1 MTSQQIREKLVETVQ
16 LDLVGPSN
24 DHDFAHEF
32 LPQSPQRWYL
42 NGYLVPQAAPE
53 ALRKT
58 KDEEITDEAATG
70 SSGDDN
76 DQPEP
81 QGQVSYLPSSM
92 GLSVLVGPHVSK
104 ITAVLRWGDYVG
116 ENEGEKDKEIDEE
129 AVDKEYDEQL
139 AKDQAQIEAAEVLA
153 TESSV
158 LSDVIVEPKPL
169 PRKPRRGYR
178 RDPREESVTISL
190 EKEDDTKDLE
200 LPNSR
205 SLRIVASWRA
215 MPHLA
220 SAGVPAGT
228 KTVSVFVVN
237 NRDASGEHL
246 SFKSIVFQVEL
257 ELQCEE
263 GFFGRPDLRGAA
275 FPDETDT
282 DERIAD
288 LHYRDVLEYAVGHG
302 ISTAAFENADGSCN
316 RVSTNWIPSAEVPR
330 VDHADKETIGEV
342 ELAMER
348 LGKLTD
354 AAEAE
359 LALGPLVKSYRGW
372 IKTQEMSLSHPGLS
386 ASQKQTGA
394 DLISGAKT
402 AADRIE
408 EGIRLLADPVCLESF
423 RLANRAMDRSARQRF
438 AVQQGKNPKD
448 VEPPRWRAFQL
459 AFILMN
465 LKGLFDPRH
474 ASRKLVDLLFF
485 PTGGGKTEAYL
496 GLAAFT
502 LSLRRLQNP
511 GISSAGVTIIMRYTL
526 RLLTLDQLGRAAA
539 LMCAME
545 LERAQNKAL
554 GDWPFEIG
562 LWVGSAATPNRMG
575 KRNDDG
581 PGKDDTAYAK
591 LQKFQNKP
599 GRHPAPIPIE
609 ECPWCGTRFSPAS
622 FHLEPPGAAEPRDLR
637 VSCDNMHC
645 EFSAANND
653 ARLPILG
660 VDEPIYRR
668 LPCFLIATV
677 DKFAALP
684 WMGRVGALFGKVDR
698 FDKEGF
704 YGPCDT
710 GKGAALPQGI
720 LLPPDLIIQDE
731 LHLISGPLGTV
742 AGIYEIAIEELC
754 RRELGKDQWR
764 LPKIVASTAT
774 VRRAEKQIRALFGRQ
789 QTAIFPPPGPD
800 RNDSFFA
807 RTVPASAENPG
818 RLYLGIAAQGRSMKV
833 VLLRTTLALVA
844 GAEQLY
850 KQAGGVSE
858 NNPCDPYMTLL
869 GYFNSLRELGG
880 SRRIV
885 EDEVY
890 LQAQSRWKR
899 HRLDPEDTLFCNR
912 WINRIPVEL
921 TSREGTDRVA
931 VARRRLAADF
941 TKPDKVDVALATNM
955 ISVGL
960 DIVRLG
966 LMLVFG
972 QPKTSS
978 EYIQATSRVGR
989 AKAKP
994 GLIVT
999 LLNAHK
1005 PRDRS
1010 HYERFNV
1017 YHRTFYRNVEATS
1030 VTPFSPRA
1038 LDRALAGALVGLSR
1052 HLLPAMEP
1060 ASRAGSVQ
1068 SHLPALQQAVRIF
1081 SQRAKIHDV
1090 DKAHT
1095 QEGTD
1100 LASHVDALVQEL
1112 LAKWSKIAQMCQSE
1126 GAGLN
1131 YQKYEGQRGGDALI
1145 RDFLDSDFQFKP
1157 EVYRSF
1163 RANRSMRDV
1172 EPAIDILPERSSTG
1186 TNI

>member
-1 MTSQQIREKLVETVQ
+1 MTSQQIREKLVETLC
-16 LDLVGPSN
+16 LDLIGPSN
-24 DHDFAHEF
+24 DHAFAHEL

-42 NGYLVPQAAPE
+42 NGYLVPQSAPE
-53 ALRKT
+53 GMRKT
-58 KDEEITDEAATG
+58 KDEEMPTPEPGTVA
-70 SSGDDN
+70 GDDN
-76 DQPEP
+76 EHAEP
-81 QGQVSYLPSSM
+81 PGQASYLPSSM
-92 GLSVLVGPHVSK
+92 GLSVLVGPATSEV
-104 ITAVLRWGDYVG
+104 TAVLRWGDYLG
-116 ENEGEKDKEIDEE
+116 ETEGQQDKDIDID
-129 AVDKEYDEQL
+129 AVDKEFEEEQ
-139 AKDQAQIEAAEVLA
+139 AKGEEGVPDDGEMSGRMEEA
-153 TESSV
+153 SV
-158 LSDVIVEPKPL
+158 LVTPAV
-169 PRKPRRGYR
+169 RKPRRGYR
-178 RDPREESVTISL
+178 RECREEFVIIQLDSSDGT
-190 EKEDDTKDLE
+190 KEVE
-200 LPNSR
+200 LPNGR

-220 SAGVPAGT
+220 SAGVPSGT
-228 KTVSVFVVN
+228 KTVSVFIVN
-237 NRDASGEHL
+237 DRPVPGEHL
-246 SFKSIVFQVEL
+246 GFGSIIFQVEL
-257 ELQCEE
+257 ELQCKE
-263 GFFGRPDLRGAA
+263 GFFGRPDLRGTA
-275 FPDETDT
+275 FAEEMES

-302 ISTAAFENADGSCN
+302 ISTAAIETGDGNCH
-316 RVSTNWIPSAEVPR
+316 RVKTSWIPSAEVPR
-330 VDHADKETIGEV
+330 VDHAGRETIGEV

-348 LGKLTD
+348 LGQLMD
-354 AAEAE
+354 SSSAVS
-359 LALGPLVKSYRGW
+359 ALGPLVVSYRTW
-372 IKTQEMSLSHPGLS
+372 IGQQEEAVKGPGFS
-386 ASQKQTGA
+386 AVQLQTA
-394 DLISGAKT
+394 SDLIIGART

-408 EGIRLLADPVCLESF
+408 DGIQLLSDPLCLEAF
-423 RLANRAMDRSARQRF
+423 RIANRAMDRSARQRF
-438 AVQQGKNPKD
+438 AVQQGKKPD
-448 VEPPRWRAFQL
+448 EVDAPQWRAFQL

-465 LKGLFDPRH
+465 LRGIFDPAH
-474 ASRKLVDLLFF
+474 ASRRMVDLLFF

-502 LSLRRLQNP
+502 LAARRLQNP
-511 GISSAGVTIIMRYTL
+511 GISSAGVSIIMRYTL

-539 LMCAME
+539 LMCA
-545 LERAQNKAL
+545 LEIERNSNKAL

-575 KRNDDG
+575 KANDTS
-581 PGKDDTAYAK
+581 PGHRDTAYAK
-591 LQKFQNKP
+591 NQRYQSKP
-599 GRHPAPIPIE
+599 DRNPAPIPME
-609 ECPWCGTRFSPAS
+609 ECPWCGTRFMPES
-622 FHLEPPGAAEPRDLR
+622 FHVVPAGSSEPRDLR
-637 VSCDNMHC
+637 VACANMHC

-653 ARLPILG
+653 ARLPIIG
-660 VDEPIYRR
+660 VDEPLYRR

-684 WMGRVGALFGKVDR
+684 WMGRAGGLFGMVER
-698 FDKEGF
+698 YDKEGF

-710 GKGAALPQGI
+710 GKGTALPNGS

-742 AGIYEIAIEELC
+742 AGIYEIAIEALC
-754 RRELGKDQWR
+754 RRDLGNGKSK

-807 RTVPASAENPG
+807 RTIPASPANPG

-833 VLLRTTLALVA
+833 VLLRSALALVA
-844 GAEQLY
+844 GAQQLY
-850 KQAGGVSE
+850 TQAGGKDE

-885 EDEVY
+885 EDEIY

-899 HRLDPEDTLFCNR
+899 HRRDPEDTLFCNR
-912 WINRIPVEL
+912 WIRRIPEEL
-921 TSREGTDRVA
+921 TSRVGTDEVA
-931 VARRRLAADF
+931 SARRRLAASF
-941 TKPDKVDVALATNM
+941 VENDKVDVALATNM

-989 AKAKP
+989 DKAKP

-1017 YHRTFYRNVEATS
+1017 YHRTFYRSVEATS

-1052 HLLPAMEP
+1052 HLLPAMEAP
-1060 ASRAGSVQ
+1060 SKAGSVQ
-1068 SHLPALQQAVRIF
+1068 SHLPELQQAVRIF
-1081 SQRAKIHDV
+1081 SERAKIHDV
-1090 DKAHT
+1090 DKAHS
-1095 QEGTD
+1095 QEGQD
-1100 LASHVDALVQEL
+1100 LADHVDALAQEL
-1112 LAKWSKIAQMCQSE
+1112 LAKWSKIAGMCQNE
-1126 GAGLN
+1126 GAGLS
-1131 YQKYEGQRGGDALI
+1131 YQKYEGSRDGDALI
-1145 RDFLDSDFQFKP
+1145 RDFLDTDFLTKP

-1172 EPAIDILPERSSTG
+1172 EPGIEILPRKSTHG
-1186 TNI
+1186 TNV